1 MNDVAFLS
9 EQLLQGYA
17 DDPWHGPATVALL
30 AGLTAEEAAAHPV
43 AGGHSIWELVLHMT
57 AWQNEV
63 RKRLGG
69 KPATFPS
76 EGDWR
81 QPAAISGAA
90 WAAVQKDLGDSLAA
104 VLQELGSL
112 RESDLETT
120 VESLSSQ
127 DPAAMT
133 SVTRRAMLAGL
144 LQHNAYHSGQVAFL
158 RKALRAGASGRAGKE
173 SLEPLEGE
181 KRPVPDPDRLGG

>member
-81 QPAAISGAA
+81 QPEECSADA
-90 WAAVQKDLGDSLAA
+90 WAAVRNDLGESLSAL
-104 VLQELGSL
+104 LQDLGAL
-112 RESDLETT
+112 MESDLEAK
-120 VESLSSQ
+120 VGALSSR
-127 DPAAMT
+127 DPT
-133 SVTRRAMLAGL
+133 VTTDVTRRATLCGL
-144 LQHNAYHSGQVAFL
+144 LQHNAYHSGQIALV
-158 RKALRAGASGRAGKE
+158 RKALHSGA
-173 SLEPLEGE
+173 
-181 KRPVPDPDRLGG
+181 